1 MSIKCKPT
9 CQYFRCA
16 KKALMKPQKPSKRPE
31 RDVNPPAIC
40 TWVNDYCSGAN
51 CTFAYCEI
59 RALLPDGT
67 CELEL
72 RKKPIKI
79 RDIEEEAKKEEFG
92 VSEKVL
98 KKIKKWE
105 EF

>member
-1 MSIKCKPT
+1 MKCKPT
-9 CQYFRCA
+9 CQHFRCA
-16 KKALMKPQKPSKRPE
+16 KKALLKSNPKRGKE
-31 RDVNPPAIC
+31 GGGIVQQALC

-72 RKKPIKI
+72 RKKPVKI
-79 RDIEEEAKKEEFG
+79 RDIEEEAKKEDFE
-92 VSEKVL
+92 VHEKAL

-105 EF
+105 F

>member
-1 MSIKCKPT
+1 MSMKCKPT

-16 KKALMKPQKPSKRPE
+16 KKALIKSNPKQSKASGGAMPQ
-31 RDVNPPAIC
+31 AIC
-40 TWVNDYCSGAN
+40 TWVNEYCSGFN
-51 CTFAYCEI
+51 CTFSYCEA

-72 RKKPIKI
+72 RKKPVKI
-79 RDIEEEAKKEEFG
+79 RDIEEEAKKEDFG
-92 VSEKVL
+92 VHEKVL

-105 EF
+105 F